1 MLTTLKTGLF
11 KGLETTWS
19 LGKVIFP
26 VTLIITILSHT
37 VLFDFLIRGISPVM
51 GWLGLPG
58 EAAVPLV
65 FGNLLNLYAGIGAIL
80 SMDLTVK
87 SVFILVVMMS
97 FSHNLLIEC
106 GVASRVGV
114 KVWIIVL
121 IRLGLAIA
129 SAVAIGHL
137 WHGGSTQADYGFL
150 STGDSVPATWL
161 GWLWDGLEKALMG
174 ILQLAIIVIPLM
186 VIIQILKDLHWMAVF
201 AKGMAPVTKFLGMQ
215 SNASMTLASGLIL
228 GLTYGAGVM
237 VQSVKEDHL
246 DKRSLYLSFIFL
258 VSCHAV
264 VEDTVIFAP
273 LGISL
278 WPLVVLRLGVA
289 ILFTWIVGLLWRKTK
304 LTEVLNEKGSQV
316 S

>member
-1 MLTTLKTGLF
+1 MLTTLRKGFINGLS
-11 KGLETTWS
+11 TTWS

-26 VTLIITILSHT
+26 VTLIVT
-37 VLFDFLIRGISPVM
+37 VLSYTTVFDTLIHWIAPVM

-87 SVFILVVMMS
+87 SVFILAVMMS

-114 KVWIIVL
+114 KVWVMIVV
-121 IRLGLAIA
+121 RLGLALL

-137 WHGGSTQADYGFL
+137 WHGGDAQAVYGFL
-150 STGDSVPATWL
+150 QAQTSQPHSWL
-161 GWLWDGLEKALMG
+161 GIVEDGFEKALLG
-174 ILQLAIIVIPLM
+174 IGQLAIIVIPLM
-186 VIIQILKDLHWMAVF
+186 VIIQVLKDLQWMAVF
-201 AKGMAPVTKFLGMQ
+201 AKWMTPVTRFLGI
-215 SNASMTLASGLIL
+215 SPKGSTTLASGLIL

-237 VQSVKEDHL
+237 IQAVKDDDL
-246 DKRSLYLSFIFL
+246 DRRSLYLAFIFL
-258 VSCHAV
+258 VGCHAV
-264 VEDTVIFAP
+264 VEDTIIFAP

-278 WPLVVLRLGVA
+278 WPLLCLRLCVA
-289 ILFTWIVGLLWRKTK
+289 IFMTWLVGMVWRIAVRKTIERK
-304 LTEVLNEKGSQV
+304 RQTTL
-316 S
+316 